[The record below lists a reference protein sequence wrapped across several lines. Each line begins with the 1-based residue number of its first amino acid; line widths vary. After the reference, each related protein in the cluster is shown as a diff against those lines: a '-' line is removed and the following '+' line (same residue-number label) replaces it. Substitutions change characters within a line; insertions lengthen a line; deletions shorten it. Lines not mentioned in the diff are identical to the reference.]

1 MPNFEAK
8 VVFGFEDDITLEQ
21 AKEWLDD
28 AFSMD
33 VNTEDN
39 DNPHGFEAVELSWP
53 NLHKV
58 DPKTNHLGL
67 LKQFGFAWFKD
78 NCTDKVSHDCIADVV
93 PAANGFTVIYNDK
106 SVLVMSTAVVAK
118 IEYPPDG
125 ELDKKWILVHWE
137 SIKDERKS
145 ENASDGE

>member
-1 MPNFEAK
+1 
-8 VVFGFEDDITLEQ
+8 
-21 AKEWLDD
+21 
-28 AFSMD
+28 
-33 VNTEDN
+33 
-39 DNPHGFEAVELSWP
+39 
-53 NLHKV
+53 
-58 DPKTNHLGL
+58 
-67 LKQFGFAWFKD
+67 
-78 NCTDKVSHDCIADVV
+78 V